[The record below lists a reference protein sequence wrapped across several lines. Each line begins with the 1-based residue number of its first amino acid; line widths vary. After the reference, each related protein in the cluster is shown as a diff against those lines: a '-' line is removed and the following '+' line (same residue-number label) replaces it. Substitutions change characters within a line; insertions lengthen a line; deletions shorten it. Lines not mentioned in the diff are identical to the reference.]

1 MNLGSLTFWY
11 LVIFVMVVWMA
22 LRVGRSSSTM
32 GVMTFIFWPVAV
44 VPLFTNWGDRDSDIR
59 IPFVLTALASL
70 MLIYNSNKA
79 VDQLALNMDADDIAY
94 IRESDP
100 ETAAMIE
107 QRQAALGVTLEF
119 EDEPRSDSGPIIA
132 TSVSATRDSGN
143 NASRGLDAAAE
154 EMQFAA
160 APAQIRQIPLEEL
173 RFRRG
178 LVRLGPAFASLQIPE
193 HFRFVSA
200 QQLGT
205 LAEIRGVT
213 VDPHSLGWVVHERVD
228 LRSSDFWYVDVQFHE
243 CGHLA
248 PPTGGSSLLQLGAD
262 DDQLQWDPTLTAASW
277 SDSGKNAALSDRSVV
292 RLLRHGALLFR
303 AVDLT
308 PGQRELGLRATRMLA
323 LRAQADPGWQHSE
336 FIGAASAQQLTRWV
350 QEYAG
355 TSSATA
361 NAEAIESSDQR
372 G

>member
-1 MNLGSLTFWY
+1 MNLGSFTFWY
-11 LVIFVMVVWMA
+11 LVIFVLVVWMA

-32 GVMTFIFWPVAV
+32 GAMTFIFWPIAV

-70 MLIYNSNKA
+70 MLIYNTHKA

-94 IRESDP
+94 LREHDP

-107 QRQAALGVTLEF
+107 KRQVAMGMTLEF
-119 EDEPRSDSGPIIA
+119 EDEPAGNAGRIVA
-132 TSVSATRDSGN
+132 TSVANTRSG
-143 NASRGLDAAAE
+143 SAAAE

-160 APAQIRQIPLEEL
+160 APAQIRQIPLNEL
-173 RFRRG
+173 RFRRS
-178 LVRLGPAFASLQIPE
+178 LVRLAPAFATLQIPE

-248 PPTGGSSLLQLGAD
+248 PPAGGSSLTELNAD
-262 DDQLQWDPTLTAASW
+262 DDQLHWDPTIAAASW
-277 SDSGKNAALSDRSVV
+277 TSTGTNAALVERNVV
-292 RLLRHGALLFR
+292 RLLRHGALVFK
-303 AVDLT
+303 AGDLT
-308 PGQRELGLRATRMLA
+308 PGQRELGLRATRLLA
-323 LRAQADPGWQHSE
+323 LRAQPDPGWQHAE
-336 FIGAASAQQLTRWV
+336 FIGDASAQTLASWV
-350 QEYAG
+350 QAYVG
-355 TSSATA
+355 TSSNTA
-361 NAEAIESSDQR
+361 NAEAFESTDQR